1 MSEVEY
7 FQELFLSFANWGW
20 GGSCLVF
27 FLLISKSSLYVLKIS
42 HCSKYNLQ
50 VFLPVCL
57 LILFSQTLNVACL
70 YATFSH
76 SNIFIFCMV
85 EMSHLVWFR
94 IRAIG
99 RQAFSS
105 WDYKWIEFIP
115 GWSFIFIF
123 LTIMGTCL
131 SSYLLIGCYMYIWS
145 AFCIL
150 ILQHATLLKSHIII
164 CNFSFFWIFE
174 VYNYI
179 ICK

>member
-123 LTIMGTCL
+123 F
-131 SSYLLIGCYMYIWS
+131 YLNG
-145 AFCIL
+145 
-150 ILQHATLLKSHIII
+150 
-164 CNFSFFWIFE
+164 NFSLIISSNWLLY
-174 VYNYI
+174 VYMNCFLYFNFAACYFI
-179 ICK
+179 KVTYYYL